1 MNQFSDDNPF
11 ASPQKQP
18 PPYIPPPLNGDP
30 KKIEEAR
37 ESVAF
42 LKASNAPNS
51 QIYDL
56 LIQRG
61 IDHQTAVQLIES
73 TMAQIPKSQQK
84 NRQSGINNMIFG
96 VLLVVLGIG
105 ISVASYDS
113 VSESGGQYFVLFGPV
128 IAGIWL
134 FFKGV
139 SQL

>member
-1 MNQFSDDNPF
+1 MDQFSDNPF
-11 ASPQKQP
+11 SNPVKQP
-18 PPYIPPPLNGDP
+18 PPYIPPPLKGDP

-37 ESVAF
+37 ASVAF
-42 LKASNAPNS
+42 LKRSNATNA

-61 IDHQTAVQLIES
+61 IDHQTATQLIDS
-73 TMAQIPKSQQK
+73 TMPEIPQRKK
-84 NRQSGINNMIFG
+84 NRQAGVNNMIIG
-96 VLLVVLGIG
+96 ALLVVAGIFF
-105 ISVASYDS
+105 SVLSYDS
-113 VSESGGQYFVLFGPV
+113 VSESGGRYFVLYGPV